1 MRPLVIRDPP
11 ARASGYVPRAR
22 LRNPAVPTTRP
33 SGSQSRPQPPMAS
46 SSRPDAPVV
55 VRTEPISATATR
67 VVYRLPL
74 ASHPPPRAGPSVVP
88 GRPASPAHRSSQSP
102 NVTPARPVERQVN
115 AANLAAVGV
124 TRSPVAAPSVARAPT
139 AKWSEG
145 DVDVGPEEYSDEE
158 IERLMEEHE
167 LYQKVNGWRRQ
178 VGK

>member
-22 LRNPAVPTTRP
+22 LRTPAVPTTRP
-33 SGSQSRPQPPMAS
+33 SGSHSRPQPPMPS

-74 ASHPPPRAGPSVVP
+74 ASHPPPRAGPSVVQP
-88 GRPASPAHRSSQSP
+88 RPASPAHPSSQSP
-102 NVTPARPVERQVN
+102 NVTPAGPVARQVN
-115 AANLAAVGV
+115 AANLVAVGV
-124 TRSPVAAPSVARAPT
+124 TRSPVALPSVARAPT
-139 AKWSEG
+139 VKWSEG
-145 DVDVGPEEYSDEE
+145 DVDEGPEEYL